1 VSGEAGAPDGG
12 HRRTVAPGPY
22 GTNEGDIWTGE
33 HSDVGEMLMEQDGLL
48 LIHEVLFKDGSVGE
62 CLYCVD
68 PKSPDMGIQDLVKR
82 ARAGLSLYMEAKARE
97 N

>member
-22 GTNEGDIWTGE
+22 GTNEGDIWSGE
-33 HSDVGEMLMEQDGLL
+33 HSSVGKMLMEQDGLL
-48 LIHEVLFKDGSVGE
+48 LIHEVLFKDGAVQE
-62 CLYCVD
+62 CLYNVD

-82 ARAGLSLYMEAKARE
+82 ARRGTQLYFEQKARE